1 MKKTLIILILNIL
14 ISTFS
19 YANDSQNTKET
30 TAISNQLKT
39 LQELYKSGAI
49 SGYEYEK
56 EKKKFKGNKREKL
69 LTLKELELLQIDP
82 FFLI

>member
-1 MKKTLIILILNIL
+1 MKKTLIILILNII

-19 YANDSQNTKET
+19 YANDSLKTKET

-56 EKKKFKGNKREKL
+56 EKKKI
-69 LTLKELELLQIDP
+69 LKK
-82 FFLI
+82 